1 MGSRRAHAKT
11 RNACGQC
18 KRRRVRCNLQGPVCA
33 HCERRKELCDY
44 TLEWGPVTAGSVIPA
59 ATRESREPFRC
70 PTQESISAALASR
83 ATMLPPQPSLVLQE
97 AFINVVRWF
106 QTTCEPPR
114 TMMPAR
120 YLESFEFKPQYSSDP
135 QIFHYLIPYVT
146 AVSALCSL
154 RRDRSREP
162 ELLPSAYHANVTA
175 SRAFRGI
182 EREVNSTN
190 WPSILLVTL
199 CNLMFYFAAA
209 QFTPPEDFD
218 YLEIFQHV
226 LRGTGGVRKQILE
239 HLISI
244 GFLKETPLSSPFH
257 FLLQYRLHPPN
268 AASSDSAAL
277 PPPSPLPSPPYDDD
291 EAEAHAALALLASS
305 ARHPADT
312 PASTVAACAEALA
325 LLQKWA
331 VAIRCAPRKW
341 AHFFYWPCAVSPAF
355 VDALTARQPVAT
367 LIFVH
372 WCAVMRRAPDTWF
385 LDGWARRTAVA
396 AMTVVVASSAVED
409 YDVCCSYY
417 ELLRWPMEVF
427 NDPV

>member
-11 RNACGQC
+11 RNC
-18 KRRRVRCNLQGPVCA
+18 KRRRVRGPVCA

-44 TLEWGPVTAGSVIPA
+44 TLEWGPVTARSVIPA
-59 ATRESREPFRC
+59 ATKESREPFRC

-209 QFTPPEDFD
+209 QFTAPEDFD

-244 GFLKETPLSSPFH
+244 GFLKEMP
-257 FLLQYRLHPPN
+257 
-268 AASSDSAAL
+268 
-277 PPPSPLPSPPYDDD
+277 
-291 EAEAHAALALLASS
+291 AEAHAALALLASS

-312 PASTVAACAEALA
+312 PPETVAACAEALA
-325 LLQKWA
+325 LLRRWA
-331 VAIRCAPRKW
+331 AAIRCAPRKW

-396 AMTVVVASSAVED
+396 AMTVVVAASSAVED
-409 YDVCCSYY
+409 YDGNSYY

-427 NDPV
+427 SNPVD